1 MSLIL
6 NPTMYERLDNLI
18 GQKAIFFYLV
28 IIKLLN
34 TDIEKLYE

>member
-6 NPTMYERLDNLI
+6 NPTMYERLKNLI
-18 GQKAIFFYLV
+18 GQKTIFFYLV